1 MGAHALLSASGSS
14 RWMRCPPSARL
25 EEQIADSTSV
35 HAQEGTFAH
44 TLAELHL
51 AFYLNQITK
60 AEFYDQVKVMQEDP
74 FYSISLYEY
83 VQVYVDFATEKINEA
98 RAHTKDAEVLLEM
111 KLDYSPW
118 VPEGFG
124 TGDLVLV
131 TDEVLEIID
140 LKFGMGI
147 AVSAVENSQ
156 MRLYAL
162 GAIHQFEHLYDIQT
176 VRMTIC
182 QPRLDSIS
190 TDELSVDELLEW
202 AEKEVKPAA
211 ELAWNSEGAFKAGE
225 HCRFCRVKATCRARA
240 EEYLKHACH
249 DFKPPPLLSDDEI
262 ADILATVDE
271 LKKWVTDVQAFA
283 YSQAVNESK
292 EWPGFKLVEG
302 RSSRKYGDE
311 AAIVEALLKAGFDE
325 DKIFS
330 KSLLTL
336 TALEKSIGKKAFG
349 EVVGDLIERPPG
361 KLKLV
366 PQDDKR
372 PARKNTAQADFA

>member
-14 RWMRCPPSARL
+14 RWMKCPPSARL
-25 EEQIADSTSV
+25 EEQVADSTSV
-35 HAQEGTFAH
+35 HAQEGSYAH
-44 TLAELHL
+44 ALAELHL
-51 AFYLNQITK
+51 AFYLDKITK
-60 AEFYDQVKVMQEDP
+60 AEFYNQVKQKQESE

-83 VQVYVDFATEKINEA
+83 VQVYIDFATEKINEA

-190 TDELSVDELLEW
+190 TDEMSVDELLKW
-202 AEKEVKPAA
+202 AEEEVRPAA
-211 ELAWNSEGAFKAGE
+211 EMAWAGQGSFEAGE

-240 EEYLKHACH
+240 EEHMRHACH
-249 DFKPPPLLSDDEI
+249 DFQSPPLLSDEEI

-283 YSQAVNESK
+283 YSQAVNEGK

-302 RSSRKYGDE
+302 RSTRKYGDE
-311 AAIVEALLKAGFDE
+311 TAVVEALLKAGFEE

-330 KSLLTL
+330 KSLLAL

-372 PARKNTAQADFA
+372 LARKNTAQADFA